1 MTADNF
7 LWIFIGLVVFNFLFT
22 TVLEYLNDKNWKNDI
37 PNDLKDFYDAENYL
51 KAKNYKIE
59 TGKISS
65 ISSSLSLIISLTMLY
80 FYGFGLISDYAISLS
95 DSIIVQS
102 CIFIM
107 ILHLFT
113 HILGIPFSYY
123 STFVIEE
130 KFGFNKTDLK
140 TFIIDKIKSLIMS
153 AIFIIGLTST
163 AVLIIGFF
171 STGF

>member
-59 TGKISS
+59 RGRMSS

-80 FYGFGLISDYAISLS
+80 FYGFGFISDYAISLS
-95 DSIIVQS
+95 DSIIIQS
-102 CIFIM
+102 CIFFM
-107 ILHLFT
+107 IFHLFT
-113 HILGIPFSYY
+113 NILEIPFSYY
-123 STFVIEE
+123 STFIIEE
-130 KFGFNKTDLK
+130 KYGFNKTNIK
-140 TFIIDKIKSLIMS
+140 TFTLDKIKSLIIS
-153 AIFIIGLTST
+153 SG
-163 AVLIIGFF
+163 
-171 STGF
+171 